1 VGLRPGE
8 LNLQQRSAMA
18 DFTYVPQRHPNE
30 PILNEAQNE
39 TVAQMTE
46 RTSEI
51 RFFPNEP
58 IF

>member
-8 LNLQQRSAMA
+8 LNLQQRSAIA
-18 DFTYVPQRHPNE
+18 DFSYVPLGHPKE
-30 PILNEAQNE
+30 PILNEVQNE

-46 RTSEI
+46 RMSKIT
-51 RFFPNEP
+51 FFPNEP